1 MHICDWDAASI
12 NIPRGITVQWARVS
26 YSALCGI
33 PQPAVKPAP
42 IVLINV
48 GRKVIVS
55 LSKMFREVAVVTR
68 GVVEQ
73 ADVNASQA
81 DKKSIYEEA
90 REAREA
96 TPGGAGTSRDHSS
109 ALAV

>member
-1 MHICDWDAASI
+1 
-12 NIPRGITVQWARVS
+12 
-26 YSALCGI
+26 
-33 PQPAVKPAP
+33 VKPAP

-48 GRKVIVS
+48 GHKVIVS

-68 GVVEQ
+68 GVVVLLSGWQTLTEQDTDKEQ

-90 REAREA
+90 REA
-96 TPGGAGTSRDHSS
+96 TLGGAGTSRDNIMLPSEIVS
-109 ALAV
+109 LLERRWTGVSQVWQRDN